1 MTIDIRNEAVVDVAR
16 PARRMPWNTAP
27 EIDEDPGPEP
37 APEQLV
43 RREWLV
49 TNGLGGYASGTL
61 AGVPTRRYHGLLV
74 AALPAPVGRLL
85 MLSQMSEV
93 LRLPDHS
100 SIFLGGEARV
110 GQEPEMPGAGHLR
123 EFRLEAG
130 LPVWRYAAAG
140 FVLEKRVFLAHLQ
153 NTAYVIYTLV
163 EGSGLLR
170 LEMHPAVCFRPH
182 DAPVSTPL
190 GTPLKIQAAG
200 DRYEICSDFATV
212 QALRLRVSGANPTFT
227 TTNRKIEGVYYEIED
242 RRGYESVGDL
252 WAPGFFA
259 VDLAV
264 GDEAALAAST
274 EPWEVVEALM
284 PREALEAEIERRER
298 LLALADPRARE
309 SVPAE
314 LVLAADQFVITPGRA
329 EDAARAHAAGD
340 ETRSIIA
347 GYHWFTDWGR
357 DTMIS
362 LEGLTLTTG
371 RHLEAGYILRSFAR
385 HVRDGLIPNFFPEG
399 DRDGV
404 YHTADATLWYFHA
417 LSRYLDVTGDVM
429 TLDHLLPVL
438 LDIVDHH
445 LRGTRFG
452 IGVDPADGLLRQGE
466 EGYQLTWMDAKVD
479 GWVVTPRRGKAVEI
493 NALWYNALRLLETWI
508 RERRPDAD
516 GETAARRLADHAEKA
531 RDSFNRRFWY
541 AEGGYLFDV
550 VDSEVDG
557 QPGDDSACRPNQIL
571 AIALPHPILDTER
584 WEPVLEIVRDRL
596 LTPVGLRSLAPGHPD
611 YKPTYDGDLRSRDAA
626 YHQGTVWGWL
636 IGPFLDAWLR
646 VHPGDKAGARRFLE
660 GFIPHLGD
668 ACLGQISEV
677 FDAEEPWTPRGC
689 AAQAWSV
696 AEVLRGWVKTAG

>member
-1 MTIDIRNEAVVDVAR
+1 MTIDIRNEAVVDVTR
-16 PARRMPWNTAP
+16 PARRMPWNAAP
-27 EIDEDPGPEP
+27 EIDEEPDPEA

-61 AGVPTRRYHGLLV
+61 AGIPTRRYHGLLV

-93 LRLPDHS
+93 LRLPDLS
-100 SIFLGGEARV
+100 SIVLGGEARV
-110 GQEPEMPGAGHLR
+110 GQDPGMPGAGHLR

-170 LEMHPAVCFRPH
+170 LEMHPSVCFRPH

-190 GTPLKIQAAG
+190 GTPLKIQAVG

-212 QALRLRVSGANPTFT
+212 QALRLRVAGANPTFT
-227 TTNRKIEGVYYEIED
+227 TTNRRIEGVYYEIED
-242 RRGYESVGDL
+242 RRGYEAVGDL

-264 GDEAALAAST
+264 GDEAALVAST
-274 EPWEVVEALM
+274 EPWEVVEALT

-309 SVPAE
+309 SIPAE

-385 HVRDGLIPNFFPEG
+385 HVREGLIPNFFPEG

-516 GETAARRLADHAEKA
+516 GEAAARRLGDHAEKA

-550 VDSEVDG
+550 VDGEVDG
-557 QPGDDSACRPNQIL
+557 QPGDDPACRPNQL
-571 AIALPHPILDTER
+571 FAISLPHPILDTER
-584 WEPVLEIVRDRL
+584 WEPVLHVVRDRL

-646 VHPGDKAGARRFLE
+646 VHPADKAGARTFLE
-660 GFIPHLGD
+660 GFIPHLGE

-689 AAQAWSV
+689 ASQAWSV
-696 AEVLRGWVKTAG
+696 AEVLRGWVKTG